1 MATIKYRN
9 GIVRSAT
16 LLVVGLVATFAVPT
30 AVDAQQAVAP
40 NSVAKAAAPIPP
52 QILAAKKA
60 FISNAG
66 TDAES
71 RTILVDKEIDVN
83 SAYEQFYAAMN
94 GWKRFELVAA
104 PADADVVL
112 EISFTSPEHDCNR
125 GPCED
130 PQLTVVVYD
139 ARTHFRLWTLTER
152 IESAI
157 LASTWKKNFSTA
169 VESLVLDFKQLTN
182 SPS

>member
-1 MATIKYRN
+1 VLIFKHQSRLGSKQMLLPMAILLA
-9 GIVRSAT
+9 IAVPAT
-16 LLVVGLVATFAVPT
+16 LS
-30 AVDAQQAVAP
+30 AQQATAP
-40 NSVAKAAAPIPP
+40 TSSAKNGAPIPA
-52 QILAAKKA
+52 QILTAKKA

-71 RTILVDKEIDVN
+71 KANLVDKEMDAN
-83 SAYEQFYAAMN
+83 SAYAQFHAAMN
-94 GWKRFELVAA
+94 AWNRFELISA

-112 EISFTSPEHDCNR
+112 EIRFTSPEHDCSR

-130 PQLTVVVYD
+130 PQLTLVVYD
-139 ARTHFRLWTLTER
+139 AHSHFRLWTFTER
-152 IESAI
+152 IESAM